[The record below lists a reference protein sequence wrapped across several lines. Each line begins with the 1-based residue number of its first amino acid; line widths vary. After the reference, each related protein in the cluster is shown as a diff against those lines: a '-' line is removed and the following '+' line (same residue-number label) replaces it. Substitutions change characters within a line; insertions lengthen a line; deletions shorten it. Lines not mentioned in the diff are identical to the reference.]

1 MGDVAAARKIC
12 ARIKRSRGAAI
23 SATFS
28 EEALRDTPRGQAR
41 TDADLEEWVYQSW
54 LDTDMSTTHP
64 IPTLPS
70 TGAAATTLD
79 RAVVVQIDAVLDV
92 SRAAYDQLAVIRGD
106 RDKSNQWER
115 SRHGGAEPASSKRV
129 LKLKLTDGVSAVIGY
144 EIQTVP
150 WLRTH
155 TMPGSKIKLL
165 AGASIQSGG
174 VLLTPSNCEDVKQWE
189 ATAAAASRQ
198 YESVLKQILG
208 LADDDDDEGEDE
220 DEMTTDGAPLAAG
233 RAGHRATARG
243 DDDDDDEM
251 DDFLANMDMDALEE
265 DLVAPPP
272 STHVDKRRRVE
283 PRAAPKSVASA
294 ARAPVPAATA
304 EPPRQG
310 RGGHQHEQDTVVPL
324 NEAASICASS
334 PDTVALVEGQAERST
349 PLAKANGVWR
359 IDVHL
364 KGSGHTEQVYMGDSI
379 LTTTL
384 GMSVDEFTRRKRA
397 GKKDPDKKKELN
409 EVRTLGMLW
418 YSYGATVLCMADIT
432 RTISSSR
439 GEYPR
444 RCLRRH

>member
-54 LDTDMSTTHP
+54 LDTDLSTTHP

-155 TMPGSKIKLL
+155 TMPGSKVCP
-165 AGASIQSGG
+165 GAPACNHAPPDHYPTPSPTPLPAHLNTTCT
-174 VLLTPSNCEDVKQWE
+174 VLNHRTTEPPQQHTHLTPVSRLPSDQ
-189 ATAAAASRQ
+189 TACR
-198 YESVLKQILG
+198 SV
-208 LADDDDDEGEDE
+208 
-220 DEMTTDGAPLAAG
+220 
-233 RAGHRATARG
+233 
-243 DDDDDDEM
+243 
-251 DDFLANMDMDALEE
+251 N
-265 DLVAPPP
+265 
-272 STHVDKRRRVE
+272 
-283 PRAAPKSVASA
+283 PKWWSVAHTKQL
-294 ARAPVPAATA
+294 R
-304 EPPRQG
+304 G
-310 RGGHQHEQDTVVPL
+310 RKTVGGDGCRSV
-324 NEAASICASS
+324 
-334 PDTVALVEGQAERST
+334 QA
-349 PLAKANGVWR
+349 V
-359 IDVHL
+359 
-364 KGSGHTEQVYMGDSI
+364 
-379 LTTTL
+379 
-384 GMSVDEFTRRKRA
+384 
-397 GKKDPDKKKELN
+397 
-409 EVRTLGMLW
+409 
-418 YSYGATVLCMADIT
+418 
-432 RTISSSR
+432 
-439 GEYPR
+439 
-444 RCLRRH
+444 